1 MYSRIARQSKF
12 SEIAHRIDQAIVVSR
27 VDVKNWHMCGELV
40 TNLSACPGER
50 EAASLPP
57 PRGLAMAERVS
68 RRSQEYGVYA

>member
-12 SEIAHRIDQAIVVSR
+12 SEIAHRIDQAIAVSR
-27 VDVKNWHMCGELV
+27 VEVKDQFMGGELV

-57 PRGLAMAERVS
+57 LMELERVGHMIFT
-68 RRSQEYGVYA
+68 RKT